1 MFDDKHKERERM
13 VRDENMLVMCTLCV
27 HAVVYG
33 YEVNCLD
40 KRIYPL
46 MIKSESEWQG
56 MD

>member
-1 MFDDKHKERERM
+1 MINTKKERM